1 LLWPCHMRAPTSLA
15 VTLLL
20 AMPVPAP
27 ALAPPV
33 GFSLE
38 TAVSAG
44 PGGSA
49 PRLTAVTSCWLAGD
63 LEAEA
68 RLALGS
74 APRSGG
80 RGADAVTPGLG
91 LRWAPDP
98 GRWRPLLGLEAGVRL
113 PAAGGAAAPTA
124 AARAGVEF
132 FPLRQLWL
140 SLAIGWR
147 RTAGAAPGAEAA
159 LGIGYAP

>member
-1 LLWPCHMRAPTSLA
+1 MRTPTSLA
-15 VTLLL
+15 VTWLL
-20 AMPVPAP
+20 ATPVPAP

-38 TAVSAG
+38 AAVSAG
-44 PGGSA
+44 PAGSN
-49 PRLTAVTSCWLAGD
+49 PGLTAVTSCWLAVD

-68 RLALGS
+68 RLALWS

-80 RGADAVTPGLG
+80 RGADVVTPALG

-98 GRWRPLLGLEAGVRL
+98 GRWHPLLGVEAGVRL
-113 PAAGGAAAPTA
+113 PASGSAAAPTA

-132 FPLRQLWL
+132 FPRRQLWL

-147 RTAGAAPGAEAA
+147 WTARAAPGAEAA